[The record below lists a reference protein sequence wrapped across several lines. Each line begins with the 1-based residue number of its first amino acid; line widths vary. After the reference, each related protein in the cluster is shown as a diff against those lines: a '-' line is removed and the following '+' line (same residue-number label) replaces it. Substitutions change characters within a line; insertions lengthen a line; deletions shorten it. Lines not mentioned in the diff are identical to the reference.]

1 MRRATLDSE
10 KVIDE
15 AASIADAEGLDAVT
29 LTRVAERLG
38 VRQPALYRHVDGYDD
53 LIRSL
58 GLRGRELLAERL
70 STAAQGVAG
79 PAVVRALG
87 DAWRGVA
94 REAPG
99 LYAATDRYPCAGDP
113 ELEDAVENIVTIIS
127 RSLGSFALDD
137 SQRIHVARGL
147 RSSFHG
153 FAHLESGDG
162 HPLPHDLEES
172 FAGLIDL
179 LVAGIRQLESAA
191 DTVTRQR

>member
-1 MRRATLDSE
+1 MARETLDSR

-15 AASIADAEGLDAVT
+15 AAAIADSEGLDAVT
-29 LTRVAERLG
+29 LTLVAERLG

-58 GLRGRELLAERL
+58 GLRGRELLADRL

-79 PAVVRALG
+79 PDVVRALG
-87 DAWRGVA
+87 DAWRGVV
-94 REAPG
+94 RDAPG
-99 LYAATDRYPCAGDP
+99 LYAATDRFPCAGDP
-113 ELEDAVENIVTIIS
+113 ELEEAVEQIVTIIA
-127 RSLGSFALDD
+127 RSLGSFSLDEA
-137 SQRIHVARGL
+137 QRIHVARGL

-172 FAGLIDL
+172 FSGLIGL
-179 LVAGIRQLESAA
+179 LVAGIRQLESTA
-191 DTVTRQR
+191 DTALAAR